1 MPRRPGPTARSSSR
15 SSKRAEGAA
24 GAPPET
30 RAGWLAVGEVVA
42 AHGLHGL
49 LRVRAYQP
57 PAPSLAPDRLIR
69 LEQAAAGREARIA
82 SAAPHGRGL
91 VLVALT
97 GVGDRAAAEALVGSR
112 VLVRTADLPPAA
124 DDEFYYYEV
133 VGFRVETAGGEQL
146 GTLVATLATGANDAP
161 RRILL
166 SPQGAAFS
174 HERARGLASERSL
187 LLLCARYEGL
197 DERVKRHVDEELS
210 IGDYVLSGGELAALV
225 VLDAVARL
233 LPGVLG
239 NVASPADDSF
249 ATGLLEHPQYTRPEE
264 FRGVR
269 VPDVLLSGEHAAIA
283 RWRRE
288 QSLRLTLERRP
299 DLLARAPLDATDRAF
314 LRTLGW
320 EQGDE

>member
-57 PAPSLAPDRLIR
+57 PAPSLGPDRLIR

-146 GTLVATLATGANDAP
+146 GTLVATLATGANDVWVVRTADREHLIP
-161 RRILL
+161 VVAEVVRAIDRAGRR
-166 SPQGAAFS
+166 
-174 HERARGLASERSL
+174 
-187 LLLCARYEGL
+187 
-197 DERVKRHVDEELS
+197 
-210 IGDYVLSGGELAALV
+210 V
-225 VLDAVARL
+225 VIE
-233 LPGVLG
+233 P
-239 NVASPADDSF
+239 PP
-249 ATGLLEHPQYTRPEE
+249 GLL
-264 FRGVR
+264 
-269 VPDVLLSGEHAAIA
+269 D
-283 RWRRE
+283 
-288 QSLRLTLERRP
+288 
-299 DLLARAPLDATDRAF
+299 
-314 LRTLGW
+314 
-320 EQGDE
+320 

>member
-1 MPRRPGPTARSSSR
+1 M
-15 SSKRAEGAA
+15 
-24 GAPPET
+24 
-30 RAGWLAVGEVVA
+30 VA

-146 GTLVATLATGANDAP
+146 GTLVATLATGANDVWVVRTADREHLIP
-161 RRILL
+161 VVAEVVRAIDRAGRR
-166 SPQGAAFS
+166 
-174 HERARGLASERSL
+174 
-187 LLLCARYEGL
+187 
-197 DERVKRHVDEELS
+197 
-210 IGDYVLSGGELAALV
+210 V
-225 VLDAVARL
+225 VIE
-233 LPGVLG
+233 P
-239 NVASPADDSF
+239 PP
-249 ATGLLEHPQYTRPEE
+249 GLL
-264 FRGVR
+264 
-269 VPDVLLSGEHAAIA
+269 D
-283 RWRRE
+283 
-288 QSLRLTLERRP
+288 
-299 DLLARAPLDATDRAF
+299 
-314 LRTLGW
+314 
-320 EQGDE
+320 